1 MLLSYGECNELLLIL
16 LKMEGVMMNFVI
28 LGGSKG
34 LGDAFVKGLPE
45 KGDRVWIVSRSRPM
59 SLTLNDNIHRFWIEA
74 DLSLSSSSDTIAEAL
89 KDETIDVLIYNAGIW
104 EKDGYQD
111 HYDFEKDDPKDIAN
125 IIYLNTT
132 SAILCTQ
139 KLLPNLKK
147 SENAKIILIGSTDG
161 IENNESKQV
170 TYVAS
175 KFGIRGI
182 GNSLRENLRK
192 YEIGVTCINP
202 GNIAATIPFEEGLE
216 KSLNTY
222 KGKRIPVQDIVSLV
236 KTICNLSKASCVKEI
251 NMPAMLD
258 TNA

>member
-1 MLLSYGECNELLLIL
+1 
-16 LKMEGVMMNFVI
+16 MNFVI

-45 KGDRVWIVSRSRPM
+45 KDDQVWVVSRSRPM
-59 SLTLNDNIHRFWIEA
+59 SLTMNDSVHRFWVEA
-74 DLSLSSSSDTIAEAL
+74 DLSLNSSSNCIADAI
-89 KDETIDVLIYNAGIW
+89 KDEPIDVLIYNAGIW
-104 EKDGYQD
+104 EKEGYQD

-125 IIYLNTT
+125 IINVNTT

-139 KLLPNLKK
+139 KLMPNLKK
-147 SENAKIILIGSTDG
+147 SKNAKVILIGSSDG

-216 KSLNTY
+216 KTLTTY
-222 KGKRIPVQDIVSLV
+222 KGTRIPVQDIVSLV
-236 KTICNLSKASCVKEI
+236 KTITNLSKASCVKEI

>member
-1 MLLSYGECNELLLIL
+1 
-16 LKMEGVMMNFVI
+16 MEGVMMNFVI
-28 LGGSKG
+28 VGASKG
-34 LGDAFVKGLPE
+34 LGDALVKGLPE
-45 KGDRVWIVSRSRPM
+45 KGDQVWIVSRSRPM
-59 SLTLNDNIHRFWIEA
+59 SLTLDDGIHRSWIEA
-74 DLSLSSSSDTIAEAL
+74 DLSLSTSSNRIADVVI
-89 KDETIDVLIYNAGIW
+89 DEPIDVLIYNAGIW
-104 EKDGYQD
+104 EKEGFQV

-125 IIYLNTT
+125 IIHVNTT
-132 SAILCTQ
+132 SAIFCIQ

-147 SENAKIILIGSTDG
+147 SKNAKIILIGSADG

-175 KFGIRGI
+175 KFGVRGI

-216 KSLNTY
+216 KTLTTY
-222 KGKRIPVQDIVSLV
+222 KGTRIPVQDIVSLI
-236 KTICNLSKASCVKEI
+236 KTITNLSKASCVKEI

>member
-1 MLLSYGECNELLLIL
+1 
-16 LKMEGVMMNFVI
+16 MMNFVI

-45 KGDRVWIVSRSRPM
+45 TGDQVWIVSRSRPR
-59 SLTLNDNIHRFWIEA
+59 SLTLNDSIQRFWIES
-74 DLSLSSSSDTIAEAL
+74 DLSLSTSSECIANAI
-89 KDETIDVLIYNAGIW
+89 KDEPIDVLIYNAGIW
-104 EKDGYQD
+104 EREGYQD

-125 IIYLNTT
+125 IIFVNTT

-147 SENAKIILIGSTDG
+147 SKNAKVILIGSSDG

-175 KFGIRGI
+175 KFGVRGI

-202 GNIAATIPFEEGLE
+202 GNIAASIPFEEGLE
-216 KSLNTY
+216 MALNTY
-222 KGKRIPVQDIVSLV
+222 KGTKIPVQDIVSLV
-236 KTICNLSKASCVKEI
+236 KTITTLSKASCVKEI
-251 NMPAMLD
+251 NMPAMFD
-258 TNA
+258 INA